1 MCKVDRFIIAWW
13 DTPNIFPTTP
23 HSILIS
29 TPFISS
35 FVVSWSVNPTR
46 KDKLIFF
53 LCSIKRYH
61 NFHVIKDKTAFS
73 STLIAHPHFIVA
85 CNTCQKLLSTV
96 TDRHLVINVSRHLVK
111 LIFLSVANKSQKC
124 RAVRKSIASEIQDQQ
139 ASHSG
144 KKTTNSRNRR

>member
-1 MCKVDRFIIAWW
+1 MRHTEHISNN
-13 DTPNIFPTTP
+13 PSLN
-23 HSILIS
+23 SLS

-35 FVVSWSVNPTR
+35 FVVVSWSVNPTR

-73 STLIAHPHFIVA
+73 STLIALPGVSFPHFMLA

-111 LIFLSVANKSQKC
+111 LIFYQSQINHKKC
-124 RAVRKSIASEIQDQQ
+124 RAVRKSIVSEIQDQQ
-139 ASHSG
+139 ASSSK